1 MIQKELGRTG
11 ILIPELGIGT
21 WNYHAGP
28 LILRKGLDLGALFI
42 DTAESY
48 GTEPVVG
55 DALRGIRDRVFL
67 ATKVSPKNFRS
78 NDLRRSADRSLQRLG
93 TDRIDLL
100 QLHEPNPSIPIEETL
115 GAMADLVDRGKVRF
129 IGVSNFSLS
138 QLQEAQKALHKYP
151 IVSNQ
156 VRYNPIDRRIEKDL
170 LGYCQSNGIS
180 IIAYSPLAR
189 GLGHIRDHDPNGV
202 IESLVKETGKTA
214 AQIILNWCVSKE
226 AVVAVPGSNSGEHIL
241 DNCGASGWRLSQEQ
255 FALLDR
261 KILHR
266 ERTRF
271 EMFVKRHTP
280 GALRALAVRAID
292 YLPRSLRRRLI

>member
-1 MIQKELGRTG
+1 M
-11 ILIPELGIGT
+11 
-21 WNYHAGP
+21 
-28 LILRKGLDLGALFI
+28 
-42 DTAESY
+42 
-48 GTEPVVG
+48 
-55 DALRGIRDRVFL
+55 
-67 ATKVSPKNFRS
+67 
-78 NDLRRSADRSLQRLG
+78 
-93 TDRIDLL
+93 
-100 QLHEPNPSIPIEETL
+100 
-115 GAMADLVDRGKVRF
+115 
-129 IGVSNFSLS
+129 
-138 QLQEAQKALHKYP
+138 
-151 IVSNQ
+151 
-156 VRYNPIDRRIEKDL
+156 
-170 LGYCQSNGIS
+170 
-180 IIAYSPLAR
+180 
-189 GLGHIRDHDPNGV
+189 

-280 GALRALAVRAID
+280 GAVRALAVRAID

>member
-100 QLHEPNPSIPIEETL
+100 QLHEPNPSIPIEETM
-115 GAMADLVDRGKVRF
+115 GAMADLVCVQGSGCRHSWK
-129 IGVSNFSLS
+129 
-138 QLQEAQKALHKYP
+138 QL
-151 IVSNQ
+151 
-156 VRYNPIDRRIEKDL
+156 
-170 LGYCQSNGIS
+170 G
-180 IIAYSPLAR
+180 
-189 GLGHIRDHDPNGV
+189 
-202 IESLVKETGKTA
+202 
-214 AQIILNWCVSKE
+214 
-226 AVVAVPGSNSGEHIL
+226 
-241 DNCGASGWRLSQEQ
+241 
-255 FALLDR
+255 
-261 KILHR
+261 
-266 ERTRF
+266 
-271 EMFVKRHTP
+271 
-280 GALRALAVRAID
+280 RAH
-292 YLPRSLRRRLI
+292 PRQLRRNGMAIKPGTICFAG

>member
-1 MIQKELGRTG
+1 VTI
-11 ILIPELGIGT
+11 
-21 WNYHAGP
+21 
-28 LILRKGLDLGALFI
+28 
-42 DTAESY
+42 
-48 GTEPVVG
+48 
-55 DALRGIRDRVFL
+55 
-67 ATKVSPKNFRS
+67 
-78 NDLRRSADRSLQRLG
+78 LRRSADRSLQRLG
-93 TDRIDLL
+93 ADRIDLL
-100 QLHEPNPSIPIEETL
+100 QLHEPNPSIPIEETM
-115 GAMADLVDRGKVRF
+115 GAMADLVDAGKVRF
-129 IGVSNFSLS
+129 IGVSNFSLA
-138 QLQEAQKALHKYP
+138 QLQEAQKALSRHP

-170 LGYCQSNGIS
+170 LGYCQSNGIT

-189 GLGHIRDHDPNGV
+189 GLGRIRDHDPNGV

-214 AQIILNWCVSKE
+214 AQVILNWCLSKE
-226 AVVAVPGSNSGEHIL
+226 SVVAVPGSNSAGHIL

>member
-1 MIQKELGRTG
+1 MIHKELGRTG

-28 LILRKGLDLGALFI
+28 TILRKGLESGALFI

-48 GTEPVVG
+48 GTEVVVG
-55 DALRGIRDRVFL
+55 EALRGIRDRVFL

-78 NDLRRSADRSLQRLG
+78 DDLRRSADRSLRRLG

-100 QLHEPNPSIPIEETL
+100 QLHEPNPSIPIEDTM
-115 GAMADLVDRGKVRF
+115 GAMGDLVDRGKVRF
-129 IGVSNFSLS
+129 IGVSNFSLV
-138 QLQEAQKALHKYP
+138 QLQQAQKALNRYP

-156 VRYNPIDRRIEKDL
+156 VRYNLIDRRIEKDL
-170 LGYCQSNGIS
+170 LGYCQSNGIT
-180 IIAYSPLAR
+180 IMAYSPLAR
-189 GLGHIRDHDPNGV
+189 GLGRIRDHDPNNV
-202 IESLVKETGKTA
+202 IESLVQETGNSV

-226 AVVAVPGSNSGEHIL
+226 AVVAIPGSNSAGHIL

-255 FALLDR
+255 LALLER
-261 KILHR
+261 NILHR

-271 EMFVKRHTP
+271 EMLVKRYTP
-280 GALRALAVRAID
+280 GAVRELAVRAIN